1 MGLKIE
7 ELAKIDFR
15 TQYKQ
20 GDTVRLAKDC
30 KTPNNKFKK
39 NEEFIVEDL
48 KETTLYLINEKG
60 GLTIHRFLSEL
71 IQKL

>member
-7 ELAKIDFR
+7 EISKIDFR

-20 GDTVRLAKDC
+20 GDTVRLVKDC
-30 KTPNNKFKK
+30 KTLNNKYKK
-39 NEEFIVEDL
+39 NDQFIVEDL
-48 KETTLYLINEKG
+48 KETTLYLISEKG

-71 IQKL
+71 VEKI